1 LLSVTLLSD
10 PYLFFLLLLTAQLSI
25 ASGARISLNTKHV
38 LQFGHDPIEATATAT
53 ELLAL
58 THNNDWVRRR
68 HGDYALALLLAPS
81 LIY

>member
-38 LQFGHDPIEATATAT
+38 LQFGHDLIEATAT

-58 THNNDWVRRR
+58 THNNDWVGRR